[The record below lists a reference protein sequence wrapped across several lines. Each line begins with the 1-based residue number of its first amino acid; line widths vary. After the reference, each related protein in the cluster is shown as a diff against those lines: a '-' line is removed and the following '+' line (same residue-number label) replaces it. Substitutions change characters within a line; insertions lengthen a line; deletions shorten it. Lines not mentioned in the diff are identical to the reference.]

1 VSRKTRQRSE
11 RIVKQAHWG
20 LVLPAIILAATAAFL
35 LARAHYGQ
43 APDADHRTVRQFM
56 LYLTFSRVDDPII
69 VLGDSIVEASTL
81 PTTVCGHPIVNGGLN
96 GASTASDLGGWL
108 APALANKR
116 AFAII
121 VALGVND
128 ALTPTPPTRQIFESR
143 YGSLLHQLSQLTTR
157 LFVIEISPV
166 EVRQR
171 LTPDL
176 QKKVITTIHGF
187 NSTLP
192 ELARQNNATFLPLP
206 EMSAPFSID
215 GVHLNAEG
223 YRAWDNAV
231 MQGAAQACG

>member
-1 VSRKTRQRSE
+1 MRQRSE
-11 RIVKQAHWG
+11 RIVKQTHWG
-20 LVLPAIILAATAAFL
+20 LALPAIILAAAAAFL
-35 LARAHYGQ
+35 LARAHYAQ
-43 APDADHRTVRQFM
+43 APDTNHRTARQFM

-81 PTTVCGHPIVNGGLN
+81 PTTVCGHVIVYGGLN
-96 GASTASDLGGWL
+96 GASTASDLSGWL
-108 APALANKR
+108 AAALANKR

-121 VALGVND
+121 VSLGVND

-143 YGSLLHQLSQLTTR
+143 YGSLLRKLSQLTAR
-157 LFVIEISPV
+157 LFVVGISPV
-166 EVRQR
+166 EVRGR
-171 LTPDL
+171 LTPDV
-176 QKKVITTIHGF
+176 QKTVTATIRDF
-187 NSTLP
+187 NSALP

-223 YRAWDNAV
+223 YRAWDKAV

>member
-1 VSRKTRQRSE
+1 MRRR
-11 RIVKQAHWG
+11 
-20 LVLPAIILAATAAFL
+20 
-35 LARAHYGQ
+35 
-43 APDADHRTVRQFM
+43 
-56 LYLTFSRVDDPII
+56 
-69 VLGDSIVEASTL
+69 
-81 PTTVCGHPIVNGGLN
+81 PIVNGGLN

-116 AFAII
+116 AFAVI

-143 YGSLLHQLSQLTTR
+143 YGSLLRQLSELTTR
-157 LFVIEISPV
+157 LFVIGISPV

-176 QKKVITTIHGF
+176 QKKVMATIHGF
-187 NSTLP
+187 NSALP
-192 ELARQNNATFLPLP
+192 ELARQNNATFLALP

-223 YRAWDNAV
+223 YRAWDKVV